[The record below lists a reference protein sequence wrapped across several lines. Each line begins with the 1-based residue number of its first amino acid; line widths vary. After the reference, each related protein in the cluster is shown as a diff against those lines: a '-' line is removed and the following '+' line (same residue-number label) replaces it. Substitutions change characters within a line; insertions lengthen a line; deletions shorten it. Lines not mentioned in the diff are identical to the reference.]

1 MKKRLVLFIV
11 SIGFF
16 SSCLIEN
23 TKINLVSEKGENIL
37 LLDEDDIRISVFARL
52 NERFNSDKNSINN
65 KGALTIS
72 ISVNEF
78 NSLRVK
84 YFSIIIKEKS
94 NDTFEKNV
102 NGTVSFVE
110 EMLDFSKSTDIK
122 NHITNVI
129 FKPQTYPLN
138 TMFYIKTEESNRSF
152 ISNEFIIETN
162 LLFELNKKEYS
173 INKKDTLYRKV
184 IKKTQL
190 RVH

>member
-102 NGTVSFVE
+102 NGTVSFDE